1 LEDLDRKTKTIELQS
16 KNQQEFTKTMLKLKQ
31 QLDHTNETTIQLRTQ
46 LEKKEV
52 ENKVRS
58 FVMHFH
64 DHNTIDAFWKCPCE
78 QW

>member
-1 LEDLDRKTKTIELQS
+1 MVVVNKCCVGIKETFGMMLEDLDRKTKTIELQS

-52 ENKVRS
+52 ENKVR
-58 FVMHFH
+58 F
-64 DHNTIDAFWKCPCE
+64 IW
-78 QW
+78 